1 MTKQTPVRDCGETI
15 TPGESA
21 RPFARSVVSQALS
34 RASSVELQPS
44 LDAVG
49 TPASGGR
56 WVVVDLETTGLGAGA
71 EITEIGAVCVQ
82 DGAIIDEFSSL
93 VKPSRPIP
101 PFITSLTGITPAM
114 VANADPIASVLER
127 FMDWSGLGTKTG
139 PVLVAHNASF
149 DVGFLRRAARASS
162 LPWPRVRVVDTL
174 ALARL
179 ALPRPLV
186 RNHKLGTIASYFG
199 TATVPEHRA
208 LGDARATAEI
218 LLGFIDLLAGAG
230 ATDVED
236 LLVLTE
242 QAPARRPS
250 TPSFV
255 ADLPTSPGVYHF
267 IDTAGDTLY
276 VGSASSLR
284 SCVGSYYT
292 KAEKRPKV
300 QRMVSLAAGVRPY
313 PTASIL
319 EARIRELR
327 DIRELAPPYNSAST
341 RQGSQHWV
349 IAEADQPRVVPS
361 VTLDELPCAL
371 GPFGTRAHALRAAGA
386 IERVLAEATAND
398 RPELLLEAVAAS
410 TLAVPHALTALM
422 ERLSSQGLFEPAA
435 AARDDLSAYM
445 TGVERATMRPILAA
459 PRIVWGSR
467 RDGGEPGWI
476 LHVASHG
483 RHLSS
488 VVIPPHTDPSPWI
501 DVLTS
506 TTPVETDGVAAS
518 CASWAET
525 ALLCAELGREGTRL
539 VEWKGPLPWAQPT
552 ASPQGDGRLRELLA
566 HATAQRRIDPRT

>member
-1 MTKQTPVRDCGETI
+1 M
-15 TPGESA
+15 
-21 RPFARSVVSQALS
+21 
-34 RASSVELQPS
+34 ELQPS

-284 SCVGSYYT
+284 SRVGSYYT

>member
-1 MTKQTPVRDCGETI
+1 M
-15 TPGESA
+15 
-21 RPFARSVVSQALS
+21 
-34 RASSVELQPS
+34 ELQPS

-49 TPASGGR
+49 TPASGGH

-71 EITEIGAVCVQ
+71 EITEIGAVLVR
-82 DGAIIDEFSSL
+82 DGAVVDEFSSL

-114 VANADPIASVLER
+114 VADVDPIAAVLER
-127 FMDWSGLGTKTG
+127 FMEWSGLGTEDS

-149 DVGFLRRAARASS
+149 DVGFLRRAARACSR
-162 LPWPRVRVVDTL
+162 PWPRVRVVDTL

-186 RNHKLGTIASYFG
+186 RNHKLGTVASYFG

-236 LLVLTE
+236 LIALTD
-242 QAPARRPS
+242 QAPARRS
-250 TPSFV
+250 TTPDFV
-255 ADLPTSPGVYHF
+255 ADLPASPGVYHF

-284 SCVGSYYT
+284 SRVGSYYT
-292 KAEKRPKV
+292 KGEKRPKV

-327 DIRELAPPYNSAST
+327 DIKALAPPYNSASR

-349 IAEADQPRVVPS
+349 IAEAGRPRVVSS
-361 VTLDELPCAL
+361 VTLDDLPRAL
-371 GPFGTRAHALRAAGA
+371 GPFGTRAHALRASGA
-386 IERVLAEATAND
+386 IERVVAQSDSDSAHAILN
-398 RPELLLEAVAAS
+398 EAVAAS
-410 TLAVPHALTALM
+410 SLTVPHALTALM
-422 ERLSSQGLFEPAA
+422 EKLSTQGLFEAA
-435 AARDDLSAYM
+435 ASVRDELAAYM
-445 TGVERATMRPILAA
+445 AGVERSTMRPILAA
-459 PRIVWGSR
+459 PRIVWGTR
-467 RDGGEPGWI
+467 RDGGEAGWI

-483 RHLSS
+483 RLLSS
-488 VVIPPHTDPSPWI
+488 VVVPPRSDASPWI

-506 TTPVETDGVAAS
+506 TDPIETGGMAAS
-518 CASWAET
+518 VASWAET
-525 ALLCAELGREGTRL
+525 SLLCSELSREGTRL
-539 VEWKGPLPWAQPT
+539 VEWNGPLPWSQSAD
-552 ASPQGDGRLRELLA
+552 SPLRDGRLRELLA
-566 HATAQRRIDPRT
+566 HATAHQRLSPRA

>member
-1 MTKQTPVRDCGETI
+1 MI
-15 TPGESA
+15 
-21 RPFARSVVSQALS
+21 
-34 RASSVELQPS
+34 
-44 LDAVG
+44 
-49 TPASGGR
+49 
-56 WVVVDLETTGLGAGA
+56 VDLETTGLGAGA
-71 EITEIGAVCVQ
+71 EITEIGAVSVQ
-82 DGAIIDEFSSL
+82 DGAIMDEFSSL

-127 FMDWSGLGTKTG
+127 FMDWSGLGTKGG

-162 LPWPRVRVVDTL
+162 LPWPRIRVVDTL

-236 LLVLTE
+236 LVALTE

-284 SCVGSYYT
+284 SRVSSYYT
-292 KAEKRPKV
+292 KAEKRSKV
-300 QRMVSLAAGVRPY
+300 QRMVSIAAGVRPY
-313 PTASIL
+313 PAASIL

-349 IAEADQPRVVPS
+349 IAEAGQPRVVQS
-361 VTLDELPCAL
+361 VTLDELPRAL

-386 IERVLAEATAND
+386 IERVLAEANPND
-398 RPELLLEAVAAS
+398 RPELLHEAVAAS

-467 RDGGEPGWI
+467 RDGGEKGWI

-539 VEWKGPLPWAQPT
+539 VEWNSPLPWAQPT
-552 ASPQGDGRLRELLA
+552 ASPLRDGRLRELLA
-566 HATAQRRIDPRT
+566 HATAHQRLSPRA

>member
-15 TPGESA
+15 APGESA

-56 WVVVDLETTGLGAGA
+56 WVIVDLETTGLGAGA
-71 EITEIGAVCVQ
+71 EITEIGAVSVQ
-82 DGAIIDEFSSL
+82 DGAIMDEFSSL

-114 VANADPIASVLER
+114 VANAEPIASVLER
-127 FMDWSGLGTKTG
+127 FMDWSGLGTKGG

-162 LPWPRVRVVDTL
+162 LPWPRIRVVDTL

-236 LLVLTE
+236 LVALTE

-250 TPSFV
+250 APSFV

-284 SCVGSYYT
+284 SRVSSYYT
-292 KAEKRPKV
+292 KAEKRSKV
-300 QRMVSLAAGVRPY
+300 QRMVSIAAGVRPY

-349 IAEADQPRVVPS
+349 IAEAGQPRVVQS
-361 VTLDELPCAL
+361 VTLDELPRAL

-386 IERVLAEATAND
+386 IERVLAQADPAH
-398 RPELLLEAVAAS
+398 RPELLHEAVVAS
-410 TLAVPHALTALM
+410 TLAVPHTLTALM
-422 ERLSSQGLFEPAA
+422 ERLSSQGLYEPAA

-467 RDGGEPGWI
+467 RDGGEKGWI

-506 TTPVETDGVAAS
+506 TTPIETDGVAAS

-525 ALLCAELGREGTRL
+525 ALLCAELAREGTRL
-539 VEWKGPLPWAQPT
+539 VEWNGPLPWAQPT
-552 ASPQGDGRLRELLA
+552 ASPLCDGRLRELLA
-566 HATAQRRIDPRT
+566 HATAHRRTDPRT

>member
-1 MTKQTPVRDCGETI
+1 M
-15 TPGESA
+15 
-21 RPFARSVVSQALS
+21 
-34 RASSVELQPS
+34 ELQPS

-49 TPASGGR
+49 TPASSGH
-56 WVVVDLETTGLGAGA
+56 WVAVDLETTGLGAGA
-71 EITEIGAVCVQ
+71 EITEIGAVRVRN
-82 DGAIIDEFSSL
+82 GAVVDEFSSL

-114 VANADPIASVLER
+114 VAEADPIASVLER
-127 FMDWSGLGTKTG
+127 FMEWSGLGAEDC

-149 DVGFLRRAARASS
+149 DVGFLRRAARACAR
-162 LPWPRVRVVDTL
+162 PWPRVRVVDTL

-186 RNHKLGTIASYFG
+186 RNHKLGTVASYFG

-236 LLVLTE
+236 LIALTN
-242 QAPARRPS
+242 QAPARCPS
-250 TPSFV
+250 TPDFV
-255 ADLPTSPGVYHF
+255 ADLPASPGVYHF

-276 VGSASSLR
+276 VGSASSLKSR
-284 SCVGSYYT
+284 VGSYYT
-292 KAEKRPKV
+292 KGEKRPKV

-327 DIRELAPPYNSAST
+327 DIKALAPPYNSASR

-349 IAEADQPRVVPS
+349 IAEAGRPSVVSS
-361 VTLDELPCAL
+361 VTLDDLPRAL
-371 GPFGTRAHALRAAGA
+371 GPFGTRAHAQRAAGA
-386 IERVLAEATAND
+386 IERVLAQADDSSLTMLD
-398 RPELLLEAVAAS
+398 EAVAAS
-410 TLAVPHALTALM
+410 SLAVPHALTSLM
-422 ERLSSQGLFEPAA
+422 ERLSARGLFEAA
-435 AARDDLSAYM
+435 AGVRDELSAYIA
-445 TGVERATMRPILAA
+445 GVERSTMRPILAA

-488 VVIPPHTDPSPWI
+488 VVVPPRADPSPWI

-506 TTPVETDGVAAS
+506 TEPVDTGGMAATV
-518 CASWAET
+518 ASWAET
-525 ALLCAELGREGTRL
+525 SFLCAELCREGTRL
-539 VEWKGPLPWAQPT
+539 IEWTGPLPWAQPV
-552 ASPQGDGRLRELLA
+552 ASPLRDGRLRELLA
-566 HATAQRRIDPRT
+566 HATAHQRLSVRA

>member
-1 MTKQTPVRDCGETI
+1 M
-15 TPGESA
+15 
-21 RPFARSVVSQALS
+21 
-34 RASSVELQPS
+34 
-44 LDAVG
+44 
-49 TPASGGR
+49 
-56 WVVVDLETTGLGAGA
+56 
-71 EITEIGAVCVQ
+71 
-82 DGAIIDEFSSL
+82 
-93 VKPSRPIP
+93 
-101 PFITSLTGITPAM
+101 
-114 VANADPIASVLER
+114 
-127 FMDWSGLGTKTG
+127 
-139 PVLVAHNASF
+139 
-149 DVGFLRRAARASS
+149 
-162 LPWPRVRVVDTL
+162 
-174 ALARL
+174 
-179 ALPRPLV
+179 

-284 SCVGSYYT
+284 SRVGSYYT

-386 IERVLAEATAND
+386 IERVLAEATAHD

-410 TLAVPHALTALM
+410 MLAVPHALTALM

>member
-1 MTKQTPVRDCGETI
+1 M
-15 TPGESA
+15 
-21 RPFARSVVSQALS
+21 
-34 RASSVELQPS
+34 ELQPS

-49 TPASGGR
+49 TPASSGH

-71 EITEIGAVCVQ
+71 EITEIGAVHVRN
-82 DGAIIDEFSSL
+82 GAVVDEFSSI
-93 VKPSRPIP
+93 VKPSQPIP

-114 VANADPIASVLER
+114 VAEADPIASVLER
-127 FMDWSGLGTKTG
+127 FMEWSGIGAEDS

-149 DVGFLRRAARASS
+149 DVGFLRRAARACAR
-162 LPWPRVRVVDTL
+162 PWPRVRVVDTL

-186 RNHKLGTIASYFG
+186 RNHKLGTVASYFG
-199 TATVPEHRA
+199 TVTVPEHRA

-236 LLVLTE
+236 LIALTD

-250 TPSFV
+250 TPDFV
-255 ADLPTSPGVYHF
+255 ADLPASPGVYHF

-276 VGSASSLR
+276 VGSASSLKSR
-284 SCVGSYYT
+284 VGSYYA
-292 KAEKRPKV
+292 KGEKRPKV

-327 DIRELAPPYNSAST
+327 DIKALAPPYNSASR

-349 IAEADQPRVVPS
+349 IAEAGRPSVVSS
-361 VTLDELPCAL
+361 VTLDDLPRAL
-371 GPFGTRAHALRAAGA
+371 GPFGTRAHAQRAAGA
-386 IERVLAEATAND
+386 IERVLTQADHDSSLTMLD
-398 RPELLLEAVAAS
+398 EAVAAS
-410 TLAVPHALTALM
+410 SLAVPHALTSLM
-422 ERLSSQGLFEPAA
+422 EHLSARGLFEAA
-435 AARDDLSAYM
+435 AGVRDELSAYIA
-445 TGVERATMRPILAA
+445 GVERSTMRPILAA

-488 VVIPPHTDPSPWI
+488 VIVPPRADPSPWI

-506 TTPVETDGVAAS
+506 TEPVDTGGMAATV
-518 CASWAET
+518 ASWVPV
-525 ALLCAELGREGTRL
+525 R
-539 VEWKGPLPWAQPT
+539 
-552 ASPQGDGRLRELLA
+552 
-566 HATAQRRIDPRT
+566 

>member
-162 LPWPRVRVVDTL
+162 LTWPRVRVVDTL

-284 SCVGSYYT
+284 SRVGSYYT

>member
-284 SCVGSYYT
+284 SRVGSYYT

>member
-1 MTKQTPVRDCGETI
+1 M
-15 TPGESA
+15 
-21 RPFARSVVSQALS
+21 
-34 RASSVELQPS
+34 ELQPS

-49 TPASGGR
+49 TPASGGH

-71 EITEIGAVCVQ
+71 EITEIGAVLVR
-82 DGAIIDEFSSL
+82 DGAVVDEFSSL

-114 VANADPIASVLER
+114 VADVDPIAAVLER
-127 FMDWSGLGTKTG
+127 FMEWSGLGTEDS

-149 DVGFLRRAARASS
+149 DVGFLRRAARACSR
-162 LPWPRVRVVDTL
+162 PWPRVRVVDTL

-186 RNHKLGTIASYFG
+186 RNHKLGTVASYFG

-218 LLGFIDLLAGAG
+218 LLGFINLLAGAG

-236 LLVLTE
+236 LIALTD
-242 QAPARRPS
+242 QAPARRPT
-250 TPSFV
+250 TPDFV
-255 ADLPTSPGVYHF
+255 ADLPASPGVYHF

-284 SCVGSYYT
+284 SRVGSYYT
-292 KAEKRPKV
+292 KGEKRPKV

-327 DIRELAPPYNSAST
+327 DIKALAPPYNSASR

-349 IAEADQPRVVPS
+349 IAEAGRPRVVSS
-361 VTLDELPCAL
+361 VTLDDLPRAL
-371 GPFGTRAHALRAAGA
+371 GPFGTRAHALRASGA
-386 IERVLAEATAND
+386 IERVVAQSDSDSAHAILN
-398 RPELLLEAVAAS
+398 EAVAAS
-410 TLAVPHALTALM
+410 SLTVPHALTALM
-422 ERLSSQGLFEPAA
+422 EKLSTQGLFEAA
-435 AARDDLSAYM
+435 ASVRDELAAYM
-445 TGVERATMRPILAA
+445 AGVERSTMRPILAA
-459 PRIVWGSR
+459 PRIVWGTR
-467 RDGGEPGWI
+467 RDGGEAGWI

-483 RHLSS
+483 RLLSS
-488 VVIPPHTDPSPWI
+488 VVVPPRSDASPWI

-506 TTPVETDGVAAS
+506 TDPIETGGMAAS
-518 CASWAET
+518 VASWAET
-525 ALLCAELGREGTRL
+525 SLLCSELSREGTRL
-539 VEWKGPLPWAQPT
+539 VEWNGPLPWSQSAD
-552 ASPQGDGRLRELLA
+552 SPLRDGRLRELLA
-566 HATAQRRIDPRT
+566 HATAHQRLSPRA

>member
-1 MTKQTPVRDCGETI
+1 M
-15 TPGESA
+15 
-21 RPFARSVVSQALS
+21 
-34 RASSVELQPS
+34 ELQPS

-49 TPASGGR
+49 TPASGGH

-71 EITEIGAVCVQ
+71 EITEIGAVLVR
-82 DGAIIDEFSSL
+82 DGAVVDEFSSL

-114 VANADPIASVLER
+114 VADADPIAAVLER
-127 FMDWSGLGTKTG
+127 FMEWSSLGAERS

-149 DVGFLRRAARASS
+149 DVGFLRRAARACSR
-162 LPWPRVRVVDTL
+162 PWPRVRVVDTL

-236 LLVLTE
+236 LIALTD
-242 QAPARRPS
+242 QAPARRPT
-250 TPSFV
+250 TPDFV
-255 ADLPTSPGVYHF
+255 ADLPASPGVYHF

-284 SCVGSYYT
+284 SRVGSYYT
-292 KAEKRPKV
+292 KGEKRPKV

-313 PTASIL
+313 PTA
-319 EARIRELR
+319 
-327 DIRELAPPYNSAST
+327 
-341 RQGSQHWV
+341 
-349 IAEADQPRVVPS
+349 
-361 VTLDELPCAL
+361 VTLEDLPRAL
-371 GPFGTRAHALRAAGA
+371 GPFGTRAHAQRAAGA
-386 IERVLAEATAND
+386 IDRVLSQADADSSDA
-398 RPELLLEAVAAS
+398 LLDEAVAAS
-410 TLAVPHALTALM
+410 SLTVPHALTSLM
-422 ERLSSQGLFEPAA
+422 ERLSGQGLFEAAA
-435 AARDDLSAYM
+435 AARDELSAYIA
-445 TGVERATMRPILAA
+445 GVERSTMRPILAA
-459 PRIVWGSR
+459 PRIVWRSR

-483 RHLSS
+483 RLLSS
-488 VVIPPHTDPSPWI
+488 VVVPPRSDASPWI

-506 TTPVETDGVAAS
+506 TDPIETGGMAAS
-518 CASWAET
+518 VASWAET
-525 ALLCAELGREGTRL
+525 SLLCSELSREGTRL
-539 VEWKGPLPWAQPT
+539 VEWNGPLPWSQSAD
-552 ASPQGDGRLRELLA
+552 SPLRDGRLRELLA
-566 HATAQRRIDPRT
+566 HATAHQRLSPRA

>member
-284 SCVGSYYT
+284 SRVGSYYT

-506 TTPVETDGVAAS
+506 TRPVETDGVAAS